1 MTGKGNKSL
10 AKPKNKTRRALV
22 DASALIQLD
31 RATEK
36 DAAFLARQL
45 IQATLPHS
53 DPKADT
59 WTRRNGNFALAV
71 QAGLN
76 PFTGKTY
83 GIPYGIIPRLL
94 LFWITTEAIKT
105 NNPRLELGSSLA
117 QFMRDVGLNP
127 STGGGIR
134 GDAPLLL
141 AREKFG
147 QSLEVRGSK
156 EFKEKVLRTA
166 IEKEMD
172 VRFADPEMEQLRAV
186 GLRKQI
192 ERRRPA
198 REIS

>member
-76 PFTGKTY
+76 
-83 GIPYGIIPRLL
+83 R
-94 LFWITTEAIKT
+94 
-105 NNPRLELGSSLA
+105 S
-117 QFMRDVGLNP
+117 
-127 STGGGIR
+127 
-134 GDAPLLL
+134 
-141 AREKFG
+141 
-147 QSLEVRGSK
+147 VRP
-156 EFKEKVLRTA
+156 T
-166 IEKEMD
+166 
-172 VRFADPEMEQLRAV
+172 
-186 GLRKQI
+186 QI
-192 ERRRPA
+192 YT
-198 REIS
+198 